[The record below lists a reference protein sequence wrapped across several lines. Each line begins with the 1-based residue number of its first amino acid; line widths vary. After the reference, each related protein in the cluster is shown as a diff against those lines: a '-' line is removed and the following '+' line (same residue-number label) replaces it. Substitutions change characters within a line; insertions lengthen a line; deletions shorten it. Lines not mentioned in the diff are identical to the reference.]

1 MGTTWDHFKGILLRR
16 LPGEEE
22 GNTKYRVDHQNLVTK
37 LILSNHWKGGITKVV
52 RCTFFLGKS
61 SKEELLGRKKS
72 HQRKS

>member
-52 RCTFFLGKS
+52 
-61 SKEELLGRKKS
+61 
-72 HQRKS
+72 